1 MRNYINSPFHH
12 LIMVIG
18 IGEIISTVVS
28 SLITSIFAYLM
39 LKLLKEDRSFLR
51 VFIVVIIS
59 NVVMMFL
66 PYISMLGIPIP
77 WFVYLA
83 ISILISLFIYK
94 FGLEL
99 SWLHSIVLMILTP
112 IIAIIIGLI
121 LGFLGLGAI
130 MSLSFLT

>member
-1 MRNYINSPFHH
+1 
-12 LIMVIG
+12 MVFG

-28 SLITSIFAYLM
+28 SLITSIFAYLV

-94 FGLEL
+94 FGLDL
-99 SWLHSIVLMILTP
+99 YWLHAIVLMILTP

-130 MSLSFLT
+130 LSLSFLT

>member
-1 MRNYINSPFHH
+1 
-12 LIMVIG
+12 MVIG
-18 IGEIISTVVS
+18 IGTIISTVVS
-28 SLITSIFAYLM
+28 SLITSIFAYLV
-39 LKLLKEDRSFLR
+39 LKLLKEERSFLR

-94 FGLEL
+94 FGLDL
-99 SWLHSIVLMILTP
+99 YWLHAIVLMILTP

-130 MSLSFLT
+130 LSLSFLT